1 MPKTNMSMNK
11 KTNKMRKP
19 FFWRRREPIAAETL
33 RPAPTIDAD
42 QLKDHPWW
50 QPTVW
55 KAAALALVALML
67 LPGRANG
74 QFGID
79 IAAIMAALSKVE
91 SLMSTYV
98 AAPLKTINQTQQT
111 VAKYEQEVVYPLA
124 AINQARNSVTQ
135 FENQFSQVRNL
146 FKGNVSSATLPQ
158 SQNLE
163 SILLSRNAGSLSTVS
178 PQFQNVYG
186 VVMPQN
192 AASPQIRNMTD
203 MTDAQAQDAM
213 KRAIQIDSLADAE
226 LAEAD
231 KMGQQISATAPGS
244 APILEAEADVWV
256 VRANAY
262 TQSALAEL
270 MRTRGIDIANQS
282 KLSKLAATDSTSSNS
297 LINGVL
303 TNR

>member
-1 MPKTNMSMNK
+1 MADSNN
-11 KTNKMRKP
+11 KTNKLRKP
-19 FFWRRREPIAAETL
+19 FFWHRREPIAAETVRL
-33 RPAPTIDAD
+33 ASAIEAD
-42 QLKDHPWW
+42 HTKDHPWW
-50 QPTVW
+50 RPTVW
-55 KAAALALVALML
+55 KAAGLAVVALML

-98 AAPLKTINQTQQT
+98 AAPLKTINQAQQT
-111 VAKYEQEVVYPLA
+111 IAKYEQEVIYPIA

-135 FENQFSQVRNL
+135 FENQFSQVTNL

-158 SQNLE
+158 SRNLE

-178 PQFQNVYG
+178 PQFQSVYG
-186 VVMPQN
+186 VVMAQN
-192 AASPQIRNMTD
+192 SASLQIRNMTD

-213 KRAIQIDSLADAE
+213 KRAIQIDALADAE

-231 KMGQQISATAPGS
+231 KMGQQISAAAPGS

-270 MRTRGIDIANQS
+270 MRTRAIDIANQS

>member
-1 MPKTNMSMNK
+1 MADMTN
-11 KTNKMRKP
+11 KTNKVRKP
-19 FFWRRREPIAAETL
+19 FFWRHREPIAVETVRL
-33 RPAPTIDAD
+33 SSAIESD
-42 QLKDHPWW
+42 QSKDHPWYR
-50 QPTVW
+50 PTVW
-55 KAAALALVALML
+55 KTAALAAIALML

-79 IAAIMAALSKVE
+79 LAAILAALSKVE
-91 SLMSTYV
+91 SLMNNYV
-98 AAPLKTINQTQQT
+98 AAPLKTINQAQQSI
-111 VAKYEQEVVYPLA
+111 AEYEQQIVYPIA
-124 AINQARNSVTQ
+124 AINQARSSVTQ
-135 FENQFSQVRNL
+135 FESQFGQITNM
-146 FKGNVSSATLPQ
+146 FKVNVSSATLPQ

-163 SILLSRNAGSLSTVS
+163 SLLLSRNTANISTVS

-192 AASPQIRNMTD
+192 TASPQLRNMTD

-213 KRAIQIDSLADAE
+213 KRAIQIDALADAE

-231 KMGQQISATAPGS
+231 QMGQQISAAAPGS

-262 TQSALAEL
+262 TQAALAEL

-282 KLSKLAATDSTSSNS
+282 KMSKLAAADSMGSNG
-297 LINGVL
+297 LINGSL

>member
-1 MPKTNMSMNK
+1 MSVNN
-11 KTNKMRKP
+11 KTNKLRRP
-19 FFWRRREPIAAETL
+19 FFWQRREPIAAETL
-33 RPAPTIDAD
+33 RLALAIEAD

-50 QPTVW
+50 RPMVW
-55 KAAALALVALML
+55 KAAALAVVALML

-98 AAPLKTINQTQQT
+98 AAPLKMINQTQQT
-111 VAKYEQEVVYPLA
+111 IAKYEQEVIYPIA

-135 FENQFSQVRNL
+135 FENQFSQVSNL

-163 SILLSRNAGSLSTVS
+163 SILLSRNAGNLATVS

-186 VVMPQN
+186 VVMAQN
-192 AASPQIRNMTD
+192 AASLQIRNMTD

-213 KRAIQIDSLADAE
+213 KRAIQIDALADAE

-231 KMGQQISATAPGS
+231 RMGQQISAAAPGS

>member
-1 MPKTNMSMNK
+1 V
-11 KTNKMRKP
+11 
-19 FFWRRREPIAAETL
+19 PIVAETVRL
-33 RPAPTIDAD
+33 ASAIEAD
-42 QLKDHPWW
+42 QPKDHPWW
-50 QPTVW
+50 RPTVW
-55 KAAALALVALML
+55 KAAGLAVVALML

-111 VAKYEQEVVYPLA
+111 VAKYEQEVIYPIA

-135 FENQFSQVRNL
+135 FENQFSQVSNL

-163 SILLSRNAGSLSTVS
+163 SILLSRNAGSISTVS

-186 VVMPQN
+186 VVMAQN
-192 AASPQIRNMTD
+192 SASPQIRNMTD

-213 KRAIQIDSLADAE
+213 KRAIQIDALADAE

-231 KMGQQISATAPGS
+231 KMGQQISTAAPGS

-282 KLSKLAATDSTSSNS
+282 KLSKLAATDSTSSIGV
-297 LINGVL
+297 INGVL

>member
-1 MPKTNMSMNK
+1 MADTNT

-19 FFWRRREPIAAETL
+19 FFWRRREPMAAETM
-33 RPAPTIDAD
+33 RMAQSIETD
-42 QLKDHPWW
+42 QSKDHPWYR
-50 QPTVW
+50 PTVW
-55 KAAALALVALML
+55 KAAAVAAIALML

-79 IAAIMAALSKVE
+79 LAAILAALSKVE
-91 SLMSTYV
+91 SLMNTYV
-98 AAPLKTINQTQQT
+98 AAPLKTINQAQQSIAT
-111 VAKYEQEVVYPLA
+111 YEQEIVYPIA

-135 FENQFSQVRNL
+135 FENQFSQLTNM
-146 FKGNVSSATLPQ
+146 FKVNVSSATLPQ

-163 SILLSRNAGSLSTVS
+163 SLLLSRNPANISTVS

-192 AASPQIRNMTD
+192 AASPQLRNMTD

-213 KRAIQIDSLADAE
+213 KRAIQIDALADAE

-231 KMGQQISATAPGS
+231 QMGQQISVAAPGS

-262 TQSALAEL
+262 TQAALAEL

-282 KLSKLAATDSTSSNS
+282 KMSKLAAADSTTSNG
-297 LINGVL
+297 LINGSL

>member
-1 MPKTNMSMNK
+1 MADTNN
-11 KTNKMRKP
+11 KTNKLRKP
-19 FFWRRREPIAAETL
+19 FFWRRREPIAAETAL
-33 RPAPTIDAD
+33 LAKSIDPD
-42 QLKDHPWW
+42 QPKDHPWW
-50 QPTVW
+50 RPTVW
-55 KAAALALVALML
+55 KAAALAVVALML

-98 AAPLKTINQTQQT
+98 AAPLKTINQAQQT
-111 VAKYEQEVVYPLA
+111 IAKYEQEVIYPIA

-135 FENQFSQVRNL
+135 FENQFSQVSNL

-163 SILLSRNAGSLSTVS
+163 SILLSRNAGSISTVS

-186 VVMPQN
+186 VVMAQN

-213 KRAIQIDSLADAE
+213 KRAIQIDALADAE

-231 KMGQQISATAPGS
+231 KMGQQISTAAPGS

-270 MRTRGIDIANQS
+270 MRTRGIDMANQS
-282 KLSKLAATDSTSSNS
+282 KLSKLAATDSTSSNG

>member
-1 MPKTNMSMNK
+1 MADMQN
-11 KTNKMRKP
+11 KTNKLRKP
-19 FFWRRREPIAAETL
+19 LFWRRREPTAAEAGRL
-33 RPAPTIDAD
+33 ASAIEAD
-42 QLKDHPWW
+42 QPKDHPWW
-50 QPTVW
+50 RPTVW
-55 KAAALALVALML
+55 KAAGLAVVALML

-98 AAPLKTINQTQQT
+98 AAPLKMINQTQQT
-111 VAKYEQEVVYPLA
+111 IAKYEQEVIYPIA

-135 FENQFSQVRNL
+135 FESQFSQVGNL

-158 SQNLE
+158 SRNLE

-186 VVMPQN
+186 VVMAQN
-192 AASPQIRNMTD
+192 AASLQIRNMTD

-213 KRAIQIDSLADAE
+213 KRAIQIDALADAE

-231 KMGQQISATAPGS
+231 KMGQQISAAAPGS

-270 MRTRGIDIANQS
+270 MRTRGIDMANQS

-297 LINGVL
+297 LIKGVL

>member
-1 MPKTNMSMNK
+1 MADTNN
-11 KTNKMRKP
+11 KTNKLRKP
-19 FFWRRREPIAAETL
+19 FFWRRREPIAAEAVRL
-33 RPAPTIDAD
+33 ASAIEAD
-42 QLKDHPWW
+42 QPKDLPWW
-50 QPTVW
+50 RPTVW
-55 KAAALALVALML
+55 KAAGLAVVALML

-111 VAKYEQEVVYPLA
+111 VAKYEQEVIYPIA

-135 FENQFSQVRNL
+135 FENQFSQVSNL

-163 SILLSRNAGSLSTVS
+163 SILLSRNAGNLSTVS

-213 KRAIQIDSLADAE
+213 KRAIQIDALADAE

-231 KMGQQISATAPGS
+231 KMGQQISTAAPGS

-282 KLSKLAATDSTSSNS
+282 KLSKLAATDSTSSNG

>member
-1 MPKTNMSMNK
+1 
-11 KTNKMRKP
+11 
-19 FFWRRREPIAAETL
+19 
-33 RPAPTIDAD
+33 
-42 QLKDHPWW
+42 
-50 QPTVW
+50 
-55 KAAALALVALML
+55 ML

-98 AAPLKTINQTQQT
+98 AAPLKTINQAQQT
-111 VAKYEQEVVYPLA
+111 VAKYEQEVIYPIA

-135 FENQFSQVRNL
+135 FENQFSQVSNL

-163 SILLSRNAGSLSTVS
+163 SILLSRNASSLSTVS

-186 VVMPQN
+186 VVMAQN
-192 AASPQIRNMTD
+192 AASLQIRNMTD

-213 KRAIQIDSLADAE
+213 KRAIQIDALADAE

-231 KMGQQISATAPGS
+231 KMGQQISAAAPGS
-244 APILEAEADVWV
+244 APILEAETDVWV
-256 VRANAY
+256 VRANA
-262 TQSALAEL
+262 
-270 MRTRGIDIANQS
+270 
-282 KLSKLAATDSTSSNS
+282 
-297 LINGVL
+297 
-303 TNR
+303 

>member
-1 MPKTNMSMNK
+1 VRLASAI
-11 KTNKMRKP
+11 
-19 FFWRRREPIAAETL
+19 E
-33 RPAPTIDAD
+33 AD
-42 QLKDHPWW
+42 QSKDHPWW
-50 QPTVW
+50 RPTVW
-55 KAAALALVALML
+55 KAAALAVVALML
-67 LPGRANG
+67 IPDRANG

-111 VAKYEQEVVYPLA
+111 VAKYEQEVVYPIA

-135 FENQFSQVRNL
+135 FENQFSQVTNL

-163 SILLSRNAGSLSTVS
+163 SILLSRNAGSISTVS

-186 VVMPQN
+186 VVMAQN
-192 AASPQIRNMTD
+192 SASPQIRNMTD

-213 KRAIQIDSLADAE
+213 KRAIQIDALADAE

-231 KMGQQISATAPGS
+231 KMGQQISTAAPGS

-282 KLSKLAATDSTSSNS
+282 KLSKLAATDSTSSNG

>member
-1 MPKTNMSMNK
+1 MEDMNNKTK
-11 KTNKMRKP
+11 KLRKP
-19 FFWRRREPIAAETL
+19 FSSRRREPVAAETVRL
-33 RPAPTIDAD
+33 APDIEAD
-42 QLKDHPWW
+42 QTNHHPWW
-50 QPTVW
+50 RPTVW
-55 KAAALALVALML
+55 KATAVAVLALII
-67 LPGRANG
+67 LPSRANG
-74 QFGID
+74 QFGVEL
-79 IAAIMAALSKVE
+79 AAILAALSKVE

-98 AAPLKTINQTQQT
+98 AAPLKTINQAQQSIAT
-111 VAKYEQEVVYPLA
+111 YEQEIVYPIA
-124 AINQARNSVTQ
+124 AINQARTSVTQ
-135 FENQFSQVRNL
+135 FENQFRQLTNM
-146 FKGNVSSATLPQ
+146 FKVNVSSATLPQ

-163 SILLSRNAGSLSTVS
+163 SLLLSRNAANISTVS

-192 AASPQIRNMTD
+192 AASPQLRNMTD

-213 KRAIQIDSLADAE
+213 KRAIQIDALADAE

-231 KMGQQISATAPGS
+231 QMGQQISVAAPGS

-262 TQSALAEL
+262 TQAALAEL

-282 KLSKLAATDSTSSNS
+282 KMSKLAAADSTTSNG
-297 LINGVL
+297 LINGSL

>member
-1 MPKTNMSMNK
+1 MANTNPKTNK
-11 KTNKMRKP
+11 VRKP
-19 FFWRRREPIAAETL
+19 FFWRRREPITAETTRL
-33 RPAPTIDAD
+33 VPAIEAD
-42 QLKDHPWW
+42 QSKDHPWW
-50 QPTVW
+50 RPTVW
-55 KAAALALVALML
+55 KAAGLAVVALML

-111 VAKYEQEVVYPLA
+111 VAKYEQEVIYPIA

-135 FENQFSQVRNL
+135 FENQYSQVTNL
-146 FKGNVSSATLPQ
+146 FTGNVSSATLPQ

-163 SILLSRNAGSLSTVS
+163 SILLSRNAGNLSTVS

-186 VVMPQN
+186 VVMAQN
-192 AASPQIRNMTD
+192 AASLQIRNMTD

-213 KRAIQIDSLADAE
+213 KRAIQIDALADAE

-231 KMGQQISATAPGS
+231 KMGQQISAAAPGS

-270 MRTRGIDIANQS
+270 MRTRGIDMANQS

>member
-1 MPKTNMSMNK
+1 MSN
-11 KTNKMRKP
+11 KTNKLRMP
-19 FFWRRREPIAAETL
+19 FFWRRKEPSAVETVRL
-33 RPAPTIDAD
+33 ASTIELD
-42 QLKDHPWW
+42 QPKDHPWW
-50 QPTVW
+50 RPTVW
-55 KAAALALVALML
+55 KAAALAVVALML

-111 VAKYEQEVVYPLA
+111 VAKYEQEVIYPIA
-124 AINQARNSVTQ
+124 AINQAKNSVTQ
-135 FENQFSQVRNL
+135 FENQFSQVGNL

-163 SILLSRNAGSLSTVS
+163 SILLSRNAGNLSTVS
-178 PQFQNVYG
+178 PHFQSVYG
-186 VVMPQN
+186 VVMAQN
-192 AASPQIRNMTD
+192 AASLQIRNMTD

-213 KRAIQIDSLADAE
+213 KRAIQIDALADAE

-231 KMGQQISATAPGS
+231 KMGQQISAAAPGS

-282 KLSKLAATDSTSSNS
+282 KLSKLAATDSTNSNS

>member
-1 MPKTNMSMNK
+1 
-11 KTNKMRKP
+11 MRKP
-19 FFWRRREPIAAETL
+19 FFWRRKEPIVSETVRL
-33 RPAPTIDAD
+33 APAIDAD
-42 QLKDHPWW
+42 QPKDHPWW
-50 QPTVW
+50 RPTVW
-55 KAAALALVALML
+55 KAAVLAVVALML

-111 VAKYEQEVVYPLA
+111 VAKYEQEVIYPIA

-135 FENQFSQVRNL
+135 FENQFSQVTNL

-163 SILLSRNAGSLSTVS
+163 SILLSRNAGNLSTVS

-186 VVMPQN
+186 VVMAQN
-192 AASPQIRNMTD
+192 GASLQIRNMTD

-213 KRAIQIDSLADAE
+213 KRAIQIDALADAE

-231 KMGQQISATAPGS
+231 KMGQQISTAAPGS

-282 KLSKLAATDSTSSNS
+282 KLSKLAATDSTSSNG

>member
-1 MPKTNMSMNK
+1 MADMNN

-19 FFWRRREPIAAETL
+19 FFWRRREPIAAETVRL
-33 RPAPTIDAD
+33 AQSTETD
-42 QLKDHPWW
+42 QPKDHPWYR
-50 QPTVW
+50 PTVW
-55 KAAALALVALML
+55 KAVAVAVIALML
-67 LPGRANG
+67 TPGRANG

-79 IAAIMAALSKVE
+79 LAAIMAALSKVE

-111 VAKYEQEVVYPLA
+111 VAKYEQEVVYPIA
-124 AINQARNSVTQ
+124 AINQAKNSVTQ
-135 FENQFSQVRNL
+135 FESQFSQVSTL

-158 SQNLE
+158 SRNLE
-163 SILLSRNAGSLSTVS
+163 SILLSRNAANVSTVS
-178 PQFQNVYG
+178 PQFQNVHG
-186 VVMPQN
+186 VVVAKD

-203 MTDAQAQDAM
+203 MTDTQAQDAM
-213 KRAIQIDSLADAE
+213 KRAIQIDALADAE

-231 KMGQQISATAPGS
+231 KMGQQISAAAPGS
-244 APILEAEADVWV
+244 APIIEAEADVWV

-282 KLSKLAATDSTSSNS
+282 KASKLAATDSTNSNGV
-297 LINGVL
+297 INGVL